1 MKKLPIILSSLSLA
15 GVVVALILLFTGKG
29 QKSNHSF
36 SESTNNGSE
45 LKIAYVLTDSVLVA
59 YELSI
64 DLQEEFHD
72 KQQQYNI
79 EFGQK
84 RNDLERQAVAF
95 QEKLQRGGFLSE
107 DRAMKERDRLL
118 GQEEEMKKLDYEF
131 STKLAEMEGKIQ
143 RQLADSIVSYV
154 KEYNK
159 KHGYTYVL
167 SNNGNIIVGEPR
179 FNITKDIVDGLN
191 ARYAASK
198 KK

>member
-15 GVVVALILLFTGKG
+15 GVIVVFILMFAR
-29 QKSNHSF
+29 
-36 SESTNNGSE
+36 TNGGSKTIE
-45 LKIAYVLTDSVLVA
+45 QPASASDMKIAYVQTDSVLVA

-64 DLQEEFHD
+64 DLQEDFHD

-84 RNDLERQAVAF
+84 RSDLERQAVAF

-107 DRAMKERDRLL
+107 ERAMKERDRLL
-118 GQEEEMKKLDYEF
+118 GQEEEMKKLDYEY
-131 STKLAEMEGKIQ
+131 STKLAEMEAKIQ

-167 SNNGNIIVGEPR
+167 SNNGNIILGEPR
-179 FNITKDIVDGLN
+179 CNITKDIVEGLN

-198 KK
+198 KR

>member
-15 GVVVALILLFTGKG
+15 GVIVVLIIVLAGNGQNSKG
-29 QKSNHSF
+29 SF
-36 SESTNNGSE
+36 SESSGPGSD
-45 LKIAYVLTDSVLVA
+45 LKIAYVLTDSILVA
-59 YELSI
+59 YDLSI
-64 DLQEEFHD
+64 DLQEDFHD
-72 KQQQYNI
+72 KQQQYNV
-79 EFGQK
+79 EFGQR

-159 KHGYTYVL
+159 KHGYTYVF

-191 ARYAASK
+191 ARYAATK